1 MQPFYFPAV
10 VFLIF
15 CHRFFVV
22 IGILGR
28 RDIEFL
34 IEDKQRAGI
43 AKRMSTV
50 ISRVNFLNQKIFKI
64 FFKEPCILEK
74 TFNCFILRMKKFI

>member
-1 MQPFYFPAV
+1 MI
-10 VFLIF
+10 L
-15 CHRFFVV
+15 
-22 IGILGR
+22 GILVR
-28 RDIEFL
+28 RDIAFL

-64 FFKEPCILEK
+64 FFQEPCILEK